1 MVTIPTTPPSG
12 DKSEGGDRGVL
23 SANVI
28 FNPHILGSGAHAFML
43 WQNFAERMQVWVD
56 MGN

>member
-1 MVTIPTTPPSG
+1 MALNLF
-12 DKSEGGDRGVL
+12 DGGDRGAL
-23 SANVI
+23 SADVI

-43 WQNFAERMQVWVD
+43 WQNFAERMQFWVN